1 MKKIIIAL
9 IITLTSVGIIIGGW
23 LIIKSDGFSSESTKV
38 AKSGKNTNGV
48 EINSTSESDNIRIEN
63 TTTDSTINNN
73 IVNKDAENKAT
84 EDNSTKNNILADE
97 ETYKTVIDNYRN
109 AMQEYKNRGITSD
122 REIETE
128 YELVSTTLIEHVAR
142 YEHNGVKIAYGFYD
156 IDKNGVDELIVG
168 AEGNI
173 GAIYT
178 YDKTNNKVEK
188 IHYLDTMERGRTAV
202 YDNGVIFSQGAGGAM
217 LHYYEFGKISNGT
230 TYEIIEDIEEEYKG
244 ENPVPDYKDTK
255 TGAVL
260 NYISLQE
267 IQNKYIENLNPVVIS
282 YKEL

>member
-48 EINSTSESDNIRIEN
+48 EVNSTNESDNIRIEN
-63 TTTDSTINNN
+63 TTTNSATTDNAITNNDNTNKTTENNN
-73 IVNKDAENKAT
+73 N
-84 EDNSTKNNILADE
+84 KNNIFTDE
-97 ETYKTVIDNYRN
+97 EIYKTVIDNYIN
-109 AMQEYKNRGITSD
+109 AMQEYKNNGMNFD
-122 REIETE
+122 EE
-128 YELVSTTLIEHVAR
+128 YELVCTTLIEHVAR

-156 IDKNGVDELIVG
+156 IDKNGVNELIVG
-168 AEGNI
+168 VDGNV

-178 YDKTNNKVEK
+178 YDKMNNKVEK
-188 IHYLDTMERGRTAV
+188 IHYLDTMERGRTTI

-230 TYEIIEDIEEEYKG
+230 TYEIIEDIEEEYKE
-244 ENPVPDYKDTK
+244 ENPVPEYKDTK
-255 TGAVL
+255 TGAML
-260 NYISLQE
+260 NYTSLQE